1 MTESSMPRPPGT
13 YVTFSKRF
21 PEIARAWE
29 LLGEAGTRGPL
40 DRKTARLVKV
50 GISIAAR
57 SEGATHS
64 AVRKAIADGA
74 TPEEILQVVA
84 LAASTIGLPNAVA
97 AFTWVEDII
106 GGEKKPGPS

>member
-1 MTESSMPRPPGT
+1 MSEPSMPGPPRT
-13 YVTFSKRF
+13 YVAFSKRF

-29 LLGEAGTRGPL
+29 LLGEAGTHGPL
-40 DRKTARLVKV
+40 DRKTARLVKI

-64 AVRKAIADGA
+64 AVRKALAEGA
-74 TPEEILQVVA
+74 SPDEIHQVVA

-97 AFTWVEDII
+97 AFTWVEDVI
-106 GGEKKPGPS
+106 GSETNQNRK

>member
-13 YVTFSKRF
+13 YVAFSKRF

-29 LLGEAGTRGPL
+29 ILGEAGTHGPL
-40 DRKTARLVKV
+40 DKKTARLVKI
-50 GISIAAR
+50 GISIASR

-74 TPEEILQVVA
+74 TSDEIHQVVA

-97 AFTWVEDII
+97 AFTWVEDVI
-106 GGEKKPGPS
+106 GSGSK